1 MQNASEEKGSSGDEK
16 TDYTTPT
23 TAADPVLGRPVSAL
37 DIKICPPDVAA
48 AYIKKYNNVIEG
60 KKTLAD
66 SPDGRGSLDLS
77 PSESP
82 HRRDADAGGGGGGE
96 SVYGSENNRS
106 STRTAY

>member
-1 MQNASEEKGSSGDEK
+1 M
-16 TDYTTPT
+16 
-23 TAADPVLGRPVSAL
+23 LGRPVSAL

-60 KKTLAD
+60 KKTLVD

-82 HRRDADAGGGGGGE
+82 HRRDADAGGGE

>member
-1 MQNASEEKGSSGDEK
+1 M
-16 TDYTTPT
+16 
-23 TAADPVLGRPVSAL
+23 LGKPVSAL
-37 DIKICPPDVAA
+37 DIKICPQDVAA
-48 AYIKKYNNVIEG
+48 AYIKKYNNVVEG
-60 KKTLAD
+60 KKTLVD

-82 HRRDADAGGGGGGE
+82 HRRDGDAGGGGGE

>member
-1 MQNASEEKGSSGDEK
+1 MDEK
-16 TDYTTPT
+16 SDFPVPL

-37 DIKICPPDVAA
+37 DLKLCPPDVAV
-48 AYIKKYNNVIEG
+48 AYIKKYNNVMEE
-60 KKTLAD
+60 KKTLVD

-82 HRRDADAGGGGGGE
+82 HRRDGDGGGGGGGGE
-96 SVYGSENNRS
+96 SVYGSEGGRS